1 MLYTAV
7 LALEFSP
14 IVLERFNLQRP
25 LKIIRGV
32 LIPLVIVGVILSTL
46 HQSSLGTLY
55 LIMPEKLHPFWY
67 SPLLPVFFFISAIA
81 VGLAM
86 TIFESSMS
94 ARHFGQHLEL
104 SILQELGRVLVV
116 VLWVYAILRFED
128 LLHRGVLKFT
138 LRPGYEMY
146 LFWLEITL
154 GVIAPLILLAQ
165 KKVRTTA
172 DGLYAAAVLVVLG
185 FVTNRLNV
193 SITGMES
200 AAGMHYI
207 PKWTEIAVTA
217 AIIAAGFAL
226 FGLAAKYLPIFPVD
240 GPGRPVSAEKPVDGP
255 VLSHVGA

>member
-1 MLYTAV
+1 
-7 LALEFSP
+7 
-14 IVLERFNLQRP
+14 
-25 LKIIRGV
+25 
-32 LIPLVIVGVILSTL
+32 PLVIVGVILSTL

-94 ARHFGQHLEL
+94 SRHFGRELEL
-104 SILQELGRVLVV
+104 PILQELGRVLVV
-116 VLWVYAILRFED
+116 VLCVYGTLRFED
-128 LLHRGVLKFT
+128 LLHRGVWHLAF
-138 LRPGYEMY
+138 RPGYEMY

-154 GVIAPLILLAQ
+154 SLIAPLLLLSQ
-165 KKVRTTA
+165 RKVRSTA
-172 DGLYAAAVLVVLG
+172 GGLYVAAVLVVLG

-200 AAGMHYI
+200 AAGVHYI
-207 PKWTEIAVTA
+207 PKWTEIAITG

-226 FGLAAKYLPIFPVD
+226 FGLAAK
-240 GPGRPVSAEKPVDGP
+240 
-255 VLSHVGA
+255 